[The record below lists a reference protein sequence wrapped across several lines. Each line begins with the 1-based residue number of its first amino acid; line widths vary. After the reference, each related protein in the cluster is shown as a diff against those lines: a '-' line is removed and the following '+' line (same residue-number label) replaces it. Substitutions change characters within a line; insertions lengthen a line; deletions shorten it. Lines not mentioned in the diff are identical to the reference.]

1 MKKIISF
8 ACAAL
13 AVLLLLSSCAVQDKS
28 AAKRIN
34 AASDFEFELLENV
47 EEHDFGG
54 YGAVYGFGVTKYYG
68 KDYELAKD
76 ENGYIIEEGEYVS
89 YEVTAWP
96 DESNG
101 GKFVTAIYCTDMD
114 VRVLGLTLENSLDE
128 FSAALSDMGF
138 KVKESEQY
146 GTDGTI
152 KEYVTIKAE
161 KGGISVYI
169 CDYGQSK
176 TLSVRA
182 DVSNKLGIIY

>member
-8 ACAAL
+8 ACTAL
-13 AVLLLLSSCAVQDKS
+13 AVLLLLSSCAAQDKS

-47 EEHDFGG
+47 KEHDFGG

-68 KDYELAKD
+68 TGYELTKD
-76 ENGYIIEEGEYVS
+76 KNGETVANGEYIS

-96 DESNG
+96 DESDG

-128 FSAALSDMGF
+128 FSKALSDMGF
-138 KVKESEQY
+138 KMEESKEY
-146 GTDGTI
+146 GTDGII
-152 KEYVTIKAE
+152 KEYTAIKAE

-169 CDYGQSK
+169 CDYGESK
-176 TLSVRA
+176 TLSIRA
-182 DVSNKLGIIY
+182 DVSNRFGIMY

>member
-1 MKKIISF
+1 MKKIISL
-8 ACAAL
+8 ACTAL
-13 AVLLLLSSCAVQDKS
+13 AVLLLLSSCAAQDKS
-28 AAKRIN
+28 TAKRIN
-34 AASDFEFELLENV
+34 AASDFEFCLLENV

-54 YGAVYGFGVTKYYG
+54 YGALYGFGVTKYYG

-146 GTDGTI
+146 GTDGII
-152 KEYVTIKAE
+152 KEYTAIKAE

-176 TLSVRA
+176 TLSIRA